1 MKDCSNYGEKKGL
14 GMFKLTCFSPVPA
27 KEIGNLLKGFR
38 FKHIANEFVWEVDG
52 HCFRIV
58 PFGTQGNSQTQY
70 GYRVYF
76 NGSIDGGLYLF
87 ELSMGCLNP
96 TINAVEY
103 DLIFKGKKQEDWI
116 KDLLKRPSYTPQQVR
131 GIFSK
136 GNVNVICLPN
146 QIVNLQIRKKHSKAF
161 KLIELLKEVENI
173 KEELKPVKYDLFS
186 AYEEV
191 VAI

>member
-1 MKDCSNYGEKKGL
+1 
-14 GMFKLTCFSPVPA
+14 MFKLTCFSPVSA
-27 KEIGNLLKGFR
+27 KEIGKLLKGFR
-38 FKHIANEFVWEVDG
+38 FKNIANEFVWEVDG
-52 HCFRIV
+52 HVFRIV
-58 PFGTQGNSQTQY
+58 PFGPQGNSQTQY

-87 ELSMGCLNP
+87 ELSMGCLKS

-103 DLIFKGKKQEDWI
+103 DISLEEWTQDDWI
-116 KDLLKRPSYTPQQVR
+116 TDLLKRPSYKPQQIR

-146 QIVNLQIRKKHSKAF
+146 NIVNLQLRKKHSKAF
-161 KLIELLKEVENI
+161 KLIELLKEVESI
-173 KEELKPVKYDLFS
+173 KEELEPVEFDLFS
-186 AYEEV
+186 TFEEV